1 MTQFHSLA
9 TELVIDNVSMKRGQN
24 LLFASLSMTLK
35 PSQIIWV
42 QGPNGIGKS
51 SLLHLAAGLV
61 RPDHGHV
68 KWTSQTLSVKPATL
82 IGFQGH
88 QDSLKPRL
96 TAWEELRFWQRIGK
110 FEGSIESILNQVGL
124 AGKANIKI
132 GSLSAGQ
139 KRRLALARLILSQ
152 KPIWIMDE
160 PLAAM
165 DDLGINIV
173 NTLIS
178 NHINN
183 GGSALIASHRPAE
196 KLSDDTRILSLKVS
210 PTLDGHIA

>member
-42 QGPNGIGKS
+42 QGPNG
-51 SLLHLAAGLV
+51 
-61 RPDHGHV
+61 
-68 KWTSQTLSVKPATL
+68 TSQTLSVKPATL

-165 DDLGINIV
+165 DD
-173 NTLIS
+173 
-178 NHINN
+178 
-183 GGSALIASHRPAE
+183 
-196 KLSDDTRILSLKVS
+196 KVS